1 MLPVVHVISVIDVVN
16 VDVIGPVPNRRPG
29 FRARINHTE
38 PEAPDL
44 ETRRPFDHDDWDLV
58 DAKPVPTAKMRTKA
72 IFRDA
77 VSMVAAAFVPGMM
90 LALPIVRTL
99 ALPDVLPSI
108 T

>member
-16 VDVIGPVPNRRPG
+16 VDVIGPVPNRRPV
-29 FRARINHTE
+29 FRTRINHTE

-44 ETRRPFDHDDWDLV
+44 ETWRPFDHYDWDLV
-58 DAKPVPTAKMRTKA
+58 DTKPVPTAKMRTKA

-77 VSMVAAAFVPGMM
+77 VSMVATAFVPGMM

-108 T
+108 A

>member
-44 ETRRPFDHDDWDLV
+44 ETRRPFDHYDWDLV
-58 DAKPVPTAKMRTKA
+58 DAKPVSPAKMRAEA
-72 IFRDA
+72 IVRNA
-77 VSMVAAAFVPGMM
+77 VSVIAAAFVPGAM
-90 LALPIVRTL
+90 LSLPIVRTL
-99 ALPDVLPSI
+99 ALPDVFPSI
-108 T
+108 A